1 MRRWLNGVW
10 MAKLAVGLAAVGLLA
25 TAANAQGRMEARF
38 SLPCDTNW
46 AGRTLPAGD
55 YSLNVTALA
64 HTPYVRVDSL
74 NGNGRIYI
82 PSETVGE
89 SSGDENVIVLAQS
102 GDRCVVRTMNLA
114 GNGEKFLYKVAPSA
128 EMAASEQSQPAQ
140 RVVLL
145 VKER

>member
-1 MRRWLNGVW
+1 MRRWLNGVR

-38 SLPCDTNW
+38 SLPCETNW
-46 AGRTLPAGD
+46 AGKTLPAGD
-55 YSLNVTALA
+55 YSLTVTSLA

-74 NGNGRIYI
+74 NGNGRVYI

-89 SSGDENVIVLAQS
+89 KSGDEDVIVLSQRS
-102 GDRCVVRTMNLA
+102 DRCVVRTMNLA
-114 GNGEKFLYKVAPSA
+114 SIGEKFFYKVAPGA
-128 EMAASEQSQPAQ
+128 EMEASRQSQPERRGA
-140 RVVLL
+140 LS